1 MDIGEY
7 NTLEVLRDA
16 EHGYYL
22 GDEEG
27 NDVLIPM
34 KWVPDD
40 IEIGDE
46 IDVFVYKDSYDRPI
60 ATTQDPAGTVGDFVC
75 LKVVQITK
83 VGAFVDW
90 GLEKDL
96 LIPFAEQ
103 PIEKLQLGE
112 EVLVFIYLDEVT
124 DRIAATTRLSLVLE
138 NDDLDIK
145 EGEEVEI
152 KIWKKTDLGYSVAV
166 EDEYL
171 GLLPHIEVFQD
182 IKIGETRKAFVKRIK
197 KGRDGDNLIDISL
210 RKSIGE
216 MVEPD
221 SQMIL
226 DKLKEA
232 GGFLEFNDK
241 SSPESIKKTF
251 KMSKKAFKRAVG
263 NLYKKRMIK
272 LGDNGI
278 RVA

>member
-103 PIEKLQLGE
+103 PIEKLQLGD

-124 DRIAATTRLSLVLE
+124 DRIAATTRLQLVLE
-138 NDDLDIK
+138 NEDLDIK

-152 KIWKKTDLGYSVAV
+152 KIWKKTDLGYSVAI

-182 IKIGETRKAFVKRIK
+182 IKIGETRNAYVKRIK
-197 KGRDGDNLIDISL
+197 KVKGEIKIDVSL
-210 RKSIGE
+210 RKFVGE

-226 DKLKEA
+226 EKLKEA

-241 SSPESIKKTF
+241 SSPESIKKAF

-278 RVA
+278 RLA